1 MDQKL
6 ALWAQ
11 NKFGQAQLGHQHYK
25 LRMGC
30 GKSAAVGNSKGRG
43 QAVRTPNMERGGSA
57 AVGGGVVDA

>member
-6 ALWAQ
+6 ALLAQ

-25 LRMGC
+25 LRMGR

-43 QAVRTPNMERGGSA
+43 RSRETPQ
-57 AVGGGVVDA
+57 